1 VQGAQVPLGVQR
13 EIPKILVA
21 PLGPNHTWRQYHEDF
36 FDELVLKSVRR
47 MSLLFILNPYF
58 VLMVNF

>member
-1 VQGAQVPLGVQR
+1 MGVQR

-21 PLGPNHTWRQYHEDF
+21 PLRGPTHTWRQYHEDF
-36 FDELVLKSVRR
+36 FDELVLKSLRR
-47 MSLLFILNPYF
+47 TSLLFILNPYF

>member
-1 VQGAQVPLGVQR
+1 MGVQR
-13 EIPKILVA
+13 EIPKIFVA
-21 PLGPNHTWRQYHEDF
+21 PLGPTHTWRQYHEDF